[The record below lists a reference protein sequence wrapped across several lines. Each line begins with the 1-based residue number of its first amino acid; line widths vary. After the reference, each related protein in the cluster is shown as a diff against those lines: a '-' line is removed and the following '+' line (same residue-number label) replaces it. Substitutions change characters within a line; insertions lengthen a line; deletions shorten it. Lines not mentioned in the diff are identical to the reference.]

1 MAKYPNEIYE
11 PRKKENRPGVTYD
24 PNKKTVLF
32 AEDIKALDD
41 EVVAIETEL
50 GTNPKGEFSSVKER
64 LDKLTAGAIVPFK
77 KGRWVYAP
85 IVGSTAS
92 TSKFAHTLYCFAF
105 LVPIK
110 TSFDKIGIRVQTA
123 YAGGLIRV
131 GVYKDR
137 SDIWPG
143 DLISGT
149 EREFSADT
157 SGDKIADI
165 DITLEPGIYWLAL
178 LQNASINLLFRAN
191 AYLFAPLG
199 SSSPIDRSMNTV
211 WRSFTYGSLPASF
224 GDTGTID
231 FSDVPVALR
240 VKP

>member
-1 MAKYPNEIYE
+1 MAKYPDEIYE
-11 PRKKENRPGVTYD
+11 PREKENRPGVTYD

-41 EVVAIETEL
+41 EVVAVETEL

-64 LDKLTAGAIVPFK
+64 LDQLTAGAIVPFK
-77 KGRWVYAP
+77 KGRWVYTP
-85 IVGSTAS
+85 IVGTTVS
-92 TSKFAHTLYCFAF
+92 TSKDANVLHCFAF
-105 LVPIK
+105 LVPVE

-123 YAGGLIRV
+123 YSGGLIRV

-137 SDIWPG
+137 GDIWPG
-143 DLISGT
+143 DLIPGT
-149 EREFSADT
+149 EREFSTDT
-157 SGDKIADI
+157 FGDKIADL

-178 LQNASINLLFRAN
+178 LQNASVNLFFRAN

-211 WRSFTYGSLPASF
+211 RRSFTYGSLPASF
-224 GDTGTID
+224 GNTGTID

>member
-11 PRKKENRPGVTYD
+11 PRPKENRSGVTYD
-24 PNKKTVLF
+24 PNKKTVIF

-41 EVVAIETEL
+41 EVVAVETEL

-77 KGRWVYAP
+77 KGRWVYTP

-92 TSKFAHTLYCFAF
+92 TSKYANALYCFAF
-105 LVPIK
+105 LVPVK
-110 TSFDKIGIRVQTA
+110 TSFDKIGIRVGTA

-137 SDIWPG
+137 GDIWPG
-143 DLISGT
+143 DLIPGT
-149 EREFSADT
+149 EREFSTDT

-178 LQNASINLLFRAN
+178 LQNASVNLFFRAN

-211 WRSFTYGSLPASF
+211 WRNFTYGSLPASF